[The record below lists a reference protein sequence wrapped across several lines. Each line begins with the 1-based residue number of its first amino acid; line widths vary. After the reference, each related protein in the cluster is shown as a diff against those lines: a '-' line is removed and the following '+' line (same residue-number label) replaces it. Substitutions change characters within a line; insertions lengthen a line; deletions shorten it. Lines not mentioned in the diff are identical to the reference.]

1 MLVNPRKTRVWLSQY
16 SDLLCYK
23 YYFWVYCSIV
33 LLLLC
38 SCEFR
43 QQCYY
48 RKWKIKPLSLSLIVR
63 LSFQF
68 NWVTFI
74 NVYWIILNDRLSFWL
89 FDFFLDPYH
98 MTKCT
103 LQGRVWLPNFGTM
116 CWVIGCIQCHMTHG
130 KVLYTCAMCITWYC
144 TIHHI
149 VRFLTSR
156 PDL

>member
-1 MLVNPRKTRVWLSQY
+1 MKNCRQHTAITHTILFYIY
-16 SDLLCYK
+16 SAINIISE
-23 YYFWVYCSIV
+23 SIV
-33 LLLLC
+33 VLY
-38 SCEFR
+38 
-43 QQCYY
+43 CYCY
-48 RKWKIKPLSLSLIVR
+48 VVVNFGSNGTITNGKWNLSLSLIVR
-63 LSFQF
+63 LSCQF
-68 NWVTFI
+68 NRVTFI

>member
-1 MLVNPRKTRVWLSQY
+1 MNFDSNGT
-16 SDLLCYK
+16 
-23 YYFWVYCSIV
+23 ITNG
-33 LLLLC
+33 
-38 SCEFR
+38 
-43 QQCYY
+43 
-48 RKWKIKPLSLSLIVR
+48 KWNLSLSLIVR
-63 LSFQF
+63 LSCQF
-68 NWVTFI
+68 NRVTFI

-149 VRFLTSR
+149 VRFLTGLGLIKEIELFSDWSKKQDLISR
-156 PDL
+156 ILEYCNTIG

>member
-1 MLVNPRKTRVWLSQY
+1 MPLSGFAPMSNSKITGVEK
-16 SDLLCYK
+16 SDK
-23 YYFWVYCSIV
+23 AHCSIV

-63 LSFQF
+63 LSCQF
-68 NWVTFI
+68 NRVSFI

-89 FDFFLDPYH
+89 FNFFMDPYH

-103 LQGRVWLPNFGTM
+103 QQGRVWLPNFCTM
-116 CWVIGCIQCHMTHG
+116 CWVICRIQCHMT
-130 KVLYTCAMCITWYC
+130 LYTV
-144 TIHHI
+144 HHMIPYNTSYSTTVLQLSHDDLYGI
-149 VRFLTSR
+149 VQ
-156 PDL
+156 